1 MCVSCSHDNKQ
12 GCHKKF
18 WAVWPKSAFCI
29 QATRKEQA
37 AALLE
42 VLLRKD
48 NRAYISFYNALVRES
63 YGDLASLL
71 HPDLPLASPEGE
83 KSFSDGGTSLGKRAL
98 MWLQGFVLVLAALVK
113 RSSNTRDCFRMRLLH
128 THCCSLSGRS
138 HGPHLV
144 LLLIEKNS
152 AFTTKGNPVVRP
164 SCTVHKPVAADTG
177 LLYLYTVMCIGD
189 FKVLSFFVAVD
200 ASLSVCISCF

>member
-1 MCVSCSHDNKQ
+1 MSFISVSVCACSKHLL
-12 GCHKKF
+12 
-18 WAVWPKSAFCI
+18 VSTSILCI

-83 KSFSDGGTSLGKRAL
+83 KSFSDGGTTLGKRAL
-98 MWLQGFVLVLAALVK
+98 IVTV
-113 RSSNTRDCFRMRLLH
+113 
-128 THCCSLSGRS
+128 SLG
-138 HGPHLV
+138 
-144 LLLIEKNS
+144 
-152 AFTTKGNPVVRP
+152 
-164 SCTVHKPVAADTG
+164 
-177 LLYLYTVMCIGD
+177 IG
-189 FKVLSFFVAVD
+189 KETLKY
-200 ASLSVCISCF
+200 